1 MASFERHR
9 ISTVRR
15 GAAGFTYLAVLLLIA
30 LMGMGMAAAGMFWHT
45 QLQREKEQD
54 LLFAGD
60 QYRSAIEA
68 YYNSTPGAGKQYP
81 TSLNDLLKDPR
92 FPGTRR
98 YLRRLY
104 ADPITGKAEWGL
116 VLAPGNGIMGVYS
129 LGEGEP
135 FKQANFRL
143 KNAEFAHKQ
152 SYADWKF
159 IVRSASPVGGNPVS
173 GNPAQNLR

>member
-1 MASFERHR
+1 MATFERLDK
-9 ISTVRR
+9 IGALKRR
-15 GAAGFTYLAVLLLIA
+15 AAGFTYLAVLLLIA
-30 LMGMGMAAAGMFWHT
+30 LMGLGMAAAGMVWHT

-54 LLFAGD
+54 LLFVGD
-60 QYRSAIEA
+60 QYRSAIQA

-81 TSLNDLLKDPR
+81 TSLNALLKDPR

-104 ADPITGKAEWGL
+104 ADPITGSAEWGL

-129 LGEGEP
+129 LGGGEP

-143 KNAEFAHKQ
+143 KDVEFEHKQ

-159 IVRSASPVGGNPVS
+159 TVRPVPVV
-173 GNPAQNLR
+173 NENLRRNPR